1 MSAGMRA
8 VRTTARPGMAGL
20 TRCAGGKSHPPK
32 DATHRRQCKC
42 QREWERNVLPGQIAP
57 SPSWRAAS
65 AGRASSPAWCRS
77 QPPAGGQ
84 AYRAAALLYFAAVPG
99 PRIAGSGFRIYLS
112 DLGGA
117 TGIRTPDLLH
127 AISRQ
132 HICSR
137 PSTQVTVPGRAHE
150 SSGIRASCGTFLLY
164 RAEPAPLRTPADTRP
179 VESLR
184 IYRADYRN
192 HARHRHRKA
201 SKSSCNGRGANGR
214 RPLRGSH
221 RPVDSART
229 PARRTPTGAC
239 RQPLNAR
246 RGPG

>member
-1 MSAGMRA
+1 MLTG
-8 VRTTARPGMAGL
+8 RTAWPDPLRWRQESPAKR
-20 TRCAGGKSHPPK
+20 RCAPVPVQVS
-32 DATHRRQCKC
+32 TEWRRK
-42 QREWERNVLPGQIAP
+42 VLPGQGAP
-57 SPSWRAAS
+57 SPSRRAAS
-65 AGRASSPAWCRS
+65 AGHASNSARCRS
-77 QPPAGGQ
+77 HS
-84 AYRAAALLYFAAVPG
+84 RLVDSCIVLLRCCILLLYQARERWAQDFEF
-99 PRIAGSGFRIYLS
+99 ICLTW
-112 DLGGA
+112 GGA
-117 TGIRTPDLLH
+117 KGIRTPDLLH

-164 RAEPAPLRTPADTRP
+164 RAEPAPLRSPADTRP